1 MILFL
6 MPLLGLVRW
15 LKANAKLFL
24 SLLLALL
31 ENLWS
36 ILNYIRIRRM
46 LMITNKKVETIR
58 KSLPFIKYRHN
69 KEQLTASSEITP
81 GEIKVATW

>member
-1 MILFL
+1 
-6 MPLLGLVRW
+6 
-15 LKANAKLFL
+15 
-24 SLLLALL
+24 
-31 ENLWS
+31 
-36 ILNYIRIRRM
+36 
-46 LMITNKKVETIR
+46 MITNKKVETIR